1 MAEREQDS
9 TVNQDQCAKQVE
21 SGNIQGDEQTPDK
34 QMSDVMSGSSLLA
47 PEAVKS
53 PQPQPRPRPKKA
65 PELPIFECKNWLI
78 HQHYIRKEYELCKS
92 LIKEELQESQGMCEY
107 AIYVQA
113 LIMRQEGN
121 IQESLE
127 LFQTCSL
134 LNPQSVENLKQ
145 VARSLFLL
153 GKHKSAIDVY
163 NEASKMNM
171 KDWEIFHNL
180 GVCHLF
186 LKEYPKAKENLKLA
200 IQYSRHEVSFQM
212 LARVYLL
219 EHDVDMA
226 LDIYKRAVEFSPENP
241 DLLTNLGLLYLQ
253 TGQFQRAFEHLG
265 NALTY
270 DPVHVKAIMA
280 AGSMMQSHGDFD
292 VALTKYRVAAAST
305 PESAPLWNNIAMCFF
320 GKKKYVAAIS
330 CLKRAVYLAPFDWKV
345 QYNLGLV
352 HLTMQQY
359 ASAFHYLS
367 AAINIRP
374 KMGELYMLLAVALTH
389 LEDEQNARR
398 AYEQA
403 VLFDQKNA
411 SVNLNYCIFLMNHG
425 ERKAAVRQFSV
436 FEQKLQ
442 EARKHS
448 SSVDQE
454 LLDMAARLGPS
465 LHLGENLV
473 WNKQQGADTANS
485 HSQHPSRAPLP
496 TAHTNNAPPTMDKE
510 APVPTAPPA
519 ELEPTAPPPEADL
532 DALPSPPTHPVE
544 EETESRRGDSQR
556 VAVQAD

>member
-1 MAEREQDS
+1 MAESEQDS
-9 TVNQDQCAKQVE
+9 TVNQEQSAKQVE
-21 SGNIQGDEQTPDK
+21 PDNIQADDEKRPEKDMT
-34 QMSDVMSGSSLLA
+34 DVMRGSSSLLA
-47 PEAVKS
+47 PEGVQS
-53 PQPQPRPRPKKA
+53 PPQPQPRPRPKKA

-78 HQHYIRKEYELCKS
+78 HQHYIRKEYGLCKS

-180 GVCHLF
+180 GVCYLF
-186 LKEYPKAKENLKLA
+186 LKEYSKAKENLKLA

-241 DLLTNLGLLYLQ
+241 DLLTSLGLLYLQ

-280 AGSMMQSHGDFD
+280 AGSMMQTHGDFD

-403 VLFDQKNA
+403 VLLDQKNA
-411 SVNLNYCIFLMNHG
+411 SVNLNYCLFLMNHG

-448 SSVDQE
+448 NSVDQE

-473 WNKQQGADTANS
+473 WNKQQGADGANS
-485 HSQHPSRAPLP
+485 QPPSRAPLP
-496 TAHTNNAPPTMDKE
+496 AAHTNDVPPAVDT
-510 APVPTAPPA
+510 AVPTAPPA
-519 ELEPTAPPPEADL
+519 ELEPTAPPESDL
-532 DALPSPPTHPVE
+532 DALPSPPSHPLE
-544 EETESRRGDSQR
+544 EETDSRREAPRR
-556 VAVQAD
+556 VAMEAD